1 MILVFLI
8 SLMAFLVLSIPIGFS
23 LGLTSITMLI
33 YLGRTDFMVV
43 PQNFLKGTDNF
54 ALMAIPFFILAGE
67 IMNEGGLSLGIV
79 RFVKSILGH
88 IKGGLGYVAI
98 VASMIFA
105 GISGAAV
112 ADTSAIGSVL
122 LPIMKKEGYDVNKST
137 GIVCAAGTIGPIIP
151 PSIPMV
157 VFGVVGNVSITRMFL
172 GGIIPGIITGLLL
185 FISWFVVTRK
195 DNLQTSKRASVK
207 EVLVSFKEAIP
218 SLMLP
223 VIILGGILSGIFTPT
238 EAGVVAAV
246 YSLVIS
252 MAVYRRISFR
262 KMREIFIKAARSSS
276 VVMLVVAAAT
286 AAAYVITI
294 AQIPQLLGNLIAS
307 ATSNKYVILFVINL
321 LILAV
326 GCVMDVSPAIM
337 ILGPILLPIITKMG
351 IDPVYF
357 GVIMVYGLCIGLL
370 TPPVGNVLYVGCG
383 LSKIDFVVLVKHVMP
398 HVIIYIIVLFV
409 ITYVPQLIMWIPNM
423 ALG

>member
-1 MILVFLI
+1 MIFIFL
-8 SLMAFLVLSIPIGFS
+8 LLLAFFLVLSIPIGFS
-23 LGLTSITMLI
+23 LGLTSMSML
-33 YLGRTDFMVV
+33 LFMGRTDFIVI
-43 PQNFLKGTDNF
+43 PQNVLKGTDNF

-79 RFVKSILGH
+79 RFVKSLLGH
-88 IKGGLGYVAI
+88 IKGGLGYVSI

-122 LPIMKKEGYDVNKST
+122 LPIMKKEDYEVKKST
-137 GIVCAAGTIGPIIP
+137 AIVCAAGTIGPIIP

-172 GGIIPGIITGLLL
+172 GGIIPGAITGILL
-185 FISWFVVTRK
+185 FISWRMVIAK
-195 DNLQTSKRASVK
+195 DHLKTYPRASMK
-207 EVLVSFKEAIP
+207 EIWSSFIEAIP
-218 SLMLP
+218 SLMMP
-223 VIILGGILSGIFTPT
+223 IIILGGILSGIFTPT
-238 EAGVVAAV
+238 EAGVDAAV
-246 YSLVIS
+246 YALVVSVFIYKRIK
-252 MAVYRRISFR
+252 VRELRRI
-262 KMREIFIKAARSSS
+262 FIRAAKSTS

-294 AQIPQLLGNLIAS
+294 AQIPRMLGDMILA
-307 ATSNKYVILFVINL
+307 ATSNKYIILLIVNA

-337 ILGPILLPIITKMG
+337 ILGPILLPIMTKLG
-351 IDPVYF
+351 FDPVFF
-357 GVIMVYGLCIGLL
+357 GVILVYGLCIGLL

-383 LSKIDFVVLVKHVMP
+383 LSKIDFVDLVKHVSP
-398 HVIIYIIVLFV
+398 HLVIYLAVLML
-409 ITYVPQLIMWIPNM
+409 ITYVPGLIMWIPN
-423 ALG
+423 LLFR

>member
-8 SLMAFLVLSIPIGFS
+8 SLAFFLVLSIPIGFS
-23 LGLTSITMLI
+23 LGLTSLSMML
-33 YLGRTDFMVV
+33 YLERTDFMII
-43 PQNFLKGTDNF
+43 PQNILKGTDNF

-79 RFVKSILGH
+79 RFVKSLLGH

-122 LPIMKKEGYDVNKST
+122 LPVMKKEGYEVRKST
-137 GIVCAAGTIGPIIP
+137 AIVCAAGTIGPIIP

-185 FISWFVVTRK
+185 FISWYVVIRK
-195 DNLQTSKRASVK
+195 EKLPTFKRAPVK
-207 EVLVSFKEAIP
+207 EVFLSLKDAIP

-223 VIILGGILSGIFTPT
+223 IIILGGILSGVFTPT

-246 YSLVIS
+246 YALVIS
-252 MAVYRRISFR
+252 MFVYRRISFR
-262 KMREIFIKAARSSS
+262 QMRVIFIKAARSTS

-294 AQIPQLLGNLIAS
+294 AQVPQLLGELLAS
-307 ATSNKYVILFVINL
+307 ATSNKYVILLIINL

-337 ILGPILLPIITKMG
+337 ILGPILLPITTKMG
-351 IDPVYF
+351 IDPVFF

-383 LSKIDFVVLVKHVMP
+383 LSKIDFVELVKHVMP
-398 HVIIYIIVLFV
+398 HVIIYIIVLFI
-409 ITYVPQLIMWIPNM
+409 ITYVPALVMWIPNL
-423 ALG
+423 AFK

>member
-1 MILVFLI
+1 
-8 SLMAFLVLSIPIGFS
+8 MAFLVLSIPIGFS

-185 FISWFVVTRK
+185 FISWFIVTRK
-195 DNLQTSKRASVK
+195 DNLLTSKRASVK

-246 YSLVIS
+246 YALVVS
-252 MAVYRRISFR
+252 MAVYRRISFK

-321 LILAV
+321 LILAT

-383 LSKIDFVVLVKHVMP
+383 LSKIDFVVLVKYVMP

-409 ITYVPQLIMWIPNM
+409 ITYIPKLIMWIPNM

>member
-1 MILVFLI
+1 MIFIFLLSMAFFLI
-8 SLMAFLVLSIPIGFS
+8 LSIPIGFS
-23 LGLTSITMLI
+23 LGLTSLSMLL
-33 YLGRTDFMVV
+33 YMGRTDFLVI
-43 PQNFLKGTDNF
+43 PQNILKGTDNF

-79 RFVKSILGH
+79 RFVKSQLGH

-122 LPIMKKEGYDVNKST
+122 LPIMKKEDYDVKKST
-137 GIVCAAGTIGPIIP
+137 AIVCAAGTIGPIIP

-172 GGIIPGIITGLLL
+172 GGIIPGLITGLLL
-185 FISWFVVTRK
+185 FISWRVVTAK
-195 DNLQTSKRASVK
+195 DNLKTYKRAGFK
-207 EVLVSFKEAIP
+207 EIGSSFVEAIP
-218 SLMLP
+218 SLMMP
-223 VIILGGILSGIFTPT
+223 IIILGGILSGVFTPT

-246 YSLVIS
+246 YALVVS
-252 MAVYRRISFR
+252 MFIYKRIKFGQMKR
-262 KMREIFIKAARSSS
+262 IFIRAAKSTS
-276 VVMLVVAAAT
+276 VVMLVVASAT

-294 AQIPQLLGNLIAS
+294 AQIPRLLGDMIMA
-307 ATSNKYVILFVINL
+307 ATTNKYLILLIVNL
-321 LILAV
+321 LVLAV

-337 ILGPILLPIITKMG
+337 ILGPILLPIMTKLG
-351 IDPVYF
+351 FDPVFF
-357 GVIMVYGLCIGLL
+357 GVILVYGLCIGLL

-383 LSKIDFVVLVKHVMP
+383 LSKIDFIDLVKHVAP
-398 HVIIYIIVLFV
+398 HLVIYAVVLLL
-409 ITYVPQLIMWIPNM
+409 ISYVPGLIMWIPNM
-423 ALG
+423 VLK

>member
-1 MILVFLI
+1 MIAVFLI
-8 SLMAFLVLSIPIGFS
+8 SLVGFLALSIPIGFS
-23 LGLTSITMLI
+23 LGLTSMTMLI
-33 YLGRTDFMVV
+33 YMGKLDFIVI

-79 RFVKSILGH
+79 RFVKSLLGH
-88 IKGGLGYVAI
+88 IKGGLGYVSI

-122 LPIMKKEGYDVNKST
+122 LPIMKKEGYEVKKST
-137 GIVCAAGTIGPIIP
+137 AIVCAAGTIGPIIP

-157 VFGVVGNVSITRMFL
+157 VFGVVGNVSITRLFL

-185 FISWFVVTRK
+185 FVSWFVVIRK
-195 DNLQTSKRASVK
+195 ENLKTYARAPIK
-207 EVLVSFKEAIP
+207 EMLISFKEAIP

-223 VIILGGILSGIFTPT
+223 FIILGGILSGVFTPT
-238 EAGVVAAV
+238 EAGVIAV
-246 YSLVIS
+246 VYALFVSMVIYKKISLRQ
-252 MAVYRRISFR
+252 MKA
-262 KMREIFIKAARSSS
+262 IFIKAARSTS

-286 AAAYVITI
+286 AAAYIITI
-294 AQIPQLLGNLIAS
+294 AQVPKLLGDLLLAT
-307 ATSNKYVILFVINL
+307 TSNKYLILIIINL

-337 ILGPILLPIITKMG
+337 ILGPILLPIVTKMG
-351 IDPVYF
+351 IDPVFF
-357 GVIMVYGLCIGLL
+357 GVILVYGLCIGLL

-383 LSKIDFVVLVKHVMP
+383 LSKISFVDLVTHITP
-398 HVIIYIIVLFV
+398 HLVIYIIVLFI
-409 ITYVPQLIMWIPNM
+409 ITFVPGLIMWIPNM
-423 ALG
+423 AFR